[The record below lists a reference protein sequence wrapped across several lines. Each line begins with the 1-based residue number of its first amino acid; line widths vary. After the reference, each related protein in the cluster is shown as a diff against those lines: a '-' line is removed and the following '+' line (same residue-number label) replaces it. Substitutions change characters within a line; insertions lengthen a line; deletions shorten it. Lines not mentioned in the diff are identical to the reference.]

1 MQEAGKGELKV
12 GASALPGTTH
22 LSAPTLSPTAAT
34 PFQPQVTLPTPRLAE
49 AASDPRERE
58 GGGPKASS
66 SLSCHPTT
74 SSIGKVSSPT
84 WGPYPQTSDEDVGL
98 VDPSSHKKGRRS
110 QGNRGSRGGESSDG
124 SHSTRSTTSSGGRR
138 KKKDG
143 FSSKIQIPEFGGKKG
158 HSGDVTDAFRQWARC
173 ITYYRE
179 YYEDS
184 YLMPLVVSSLTGDAS
199 DVFDWILSL
208 NHGEPQDL
216 TTLLQMLR
224 EHNCGSLT
232 FREQR
237 NLIEN
242 LCQKPNEAAI
252 NFLIRVGTSVSNLA
266 KD

>member
-1 MQEAGKGELKV
+1 M
-12 GASALPGTTH
+12 GASALPGMTR
-22 LSAPTLSPTAAT
+22 LSAPTLSATAA
-34 PFQPQVTLPTPRLAE
+34 PFQPQVALPMPSLAE

-58 GGGPKASS
+58 GSGLKAGF

-84 WGPYPQTSDEDVGL
+84 WGPYPQTSDEDATSDVGL

-138 KKKDG
+138 KKKNG
-143 FSSKIQIPEFGGKKG
+143 FFSKIQIPEFGGKKG
-158 HSGDVTDAFRQWARC
+158 HSGNVTDAFRQWARC

-208 NHGEPQDL
+208 TMVN
-216 TTLLQMLR
+216 LR
-224 EHNCGSLT
+224 
-232 FREQR
+232 
-237 NLIEN
+237 I
-242 LCQKPNEAAI
+242 
-252 NFLIRVGTSVSNLA
+252 
-266 KD
+266 